1 MIKFLNIY
9 QNDKNLIGEMKKGIA
24 KIIRNN
30 NFILGEE
37 VKNFENNFKNF
48 TGTKYVVGCANG
60 TDAIFLALKS
70 LDKKSGEVILPAMT
84 YISTV
89 YSVINAGFKPV
100 LVDIEENSPLI
111 DLKKLKNKITNKTI
125 AIIPVHLYGSVVNTK
140 NIKKLIKGK
149 NIKIIDDCSQAHGAK
164 LGKKNVGNIAD
175 ISTFSFYPGKNL
187 GAYGDAGAITTNNK
201 KIYSRLKLLRNLG
214 SDKNKYL
221 HKIIGNNSR
230 LDTIQACILNLKLK
244 LLNKLNKKRVILAQ
258 VYRKEIRNKK
268 IRHLHYSNNS
278 VYHQFVIT
286 ISQREKLIKYLNK
299 FKIPTG
305 IHYPKAIHQHQSIK
319 KFFIGKRFR
328 NSEKLSK
335 NCLSLPIDPYLKKNQ
350 IKKISK
356 IINSF

>member
-164 LGKKNVGNIAD
+164 LGKK
-175 ISTFSFYPGKNL
+175 
-187 GAYGDAGAITTNNK
+187 
-201 KIYSRLKLLRNLG
+201 
-214 SDKNKYL
+214 
-221 HKIIGNNSR
+221 
-230 LDTIQACILNLKLK
+230 
-244 LLNKLNKKRVILAQ
+244 
-258 VYRKEIRNKK
+258 
-268 IRHLHYSNNS
+268 
-278 VYHQFVIT
+278 
-286 ISQREKLIKYLNK
+286 
-299 FKIPTG
+299 
-305 IHYPKAIHQHQSIK
+305 
-319 KFFIGKRFR
+319 
-328 NSEKLSK
+328 
-335 NCLSLPIDPYLKKNQ
+335 
-350 IKKISK
+350 
-356 IINSF
+356 